1 MFRLELDFFRSC
13 QKMRYKGRFKP
24 SELACPETYEWSHL
38 KDLTPTLDKQKYAR
52 FNKDLEA
59 RDKNE
64 VNFTIQQLT
73 AENNRL

>member
-1 MFRLELDFFRSC
+1 
-13 QKMRYKGRFKP
+13 MRYKGRFKP

-38 KDLTPTLDKQKYAR
+38 KDLTQTLDKQKYAR